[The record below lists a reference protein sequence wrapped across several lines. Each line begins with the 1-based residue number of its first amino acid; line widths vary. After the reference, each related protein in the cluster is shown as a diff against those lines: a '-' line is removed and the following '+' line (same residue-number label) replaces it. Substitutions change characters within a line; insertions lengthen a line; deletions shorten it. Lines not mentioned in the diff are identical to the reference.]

1 MYCSNV
7 QVNPRGSQKVHI
19 RGHETNPG
27 NKKRPKTDK
36 TQQKIP
42 QKNTHKHTQAIR
54 TSDVNGVNL
63 GA

>member
-1 MYCSNV
+1 MQIN
-7 QVNPRGSQKVHI
+7 QRGSQKAHI
-19 RGHETNPG
+19 RGHYTNPG

-36 TQQKIP
+36 TQQKIKKI
-42 QKNTHKHTQAIR
+42 KNTQKHTQAIR